1 MCLPA
6 FASESSRLGR
16 GRGDARRTIVSGD
29 MRVVHVLSEEA
40 DVIVVGGG
48 HAGTEAAAA
57 AARTGARTV
66 LVTQSLEAVGQ
77 MSCNPSIGGIG
88 KGHLVRE
95 IDAMGGVMGWAAD
108 RACIHGRTLN
118 TRKGP
123 AVQATR
129 LQCDRVLYR
138 TLVRRRLEALPTLRL
153 VQQAVTDLVVEGGR
167 CAGVITALGVE
178 LRAPSVVL
186 TTGTFLSGRLH
197 VGDWQ
202 GEGGRAGDPPALPL
216 ARRLREL
223 PLRIGRLK
231 TGTPPRLDGRSIDFA
246 RLEAQ
251 PGDDPPPWFSFDGP
265 PGERPRQV
273 ACYLTRTCPDTH
285 EIIRRA
291 LGRSPVYAGRIT
303 GTGPRYC
310 PSVEDKVVRFP
321 DKTGHQVFLEPEGLE
336 TTEIYPNGVS
346 TSLPYEVQVA
356 FLRTIP
362 GLEHVVVT
370 RPGYAVEYD
379 YADPRGLRPWL
390 ESRAIGG
397 LFLAGQING
406 TTGYEE
412 AAAQGLLAGLNA
424 ARLARGLAPWW
435 PERERAYLGVLVDD
449 LLTQGAPE
457 PYRMFTSRAEYR
469 LWLREDNADE
479 RLTPL
484 GRELGLVEDARW
496 SSFVRKHE
504 RMARALEVLPRLP
517 LAGDETA
524 SLADALVRP
533 GVDYEDLRTRHPDL
547 PALPPEEARGVE
559 IRLRYRGYLERQ
571 RAEIERCREYANV
584 PLPEDLD
591 YARLPGLT
599 HEARARLLDRRPRTV
614 AEAARLPGVTPAA
627 ITILVAASRRRSAHK
642 RSRSE
647 QS

>member
-1 MCLPA
+1 MW
-6 FASESSRLGR
+6 G
-16 GRGDARRTIVSGD
+16 
-29 MRVVHVLSEEA
+29 VLREEA

-57 AARTGARTV
+57 AARLGARTV
-66 LVTQSLEAVGQ
+66 LVTQSLDALGQ

-95 IDAMGGVMGWAAD
+95 IDALGGVMGWAAD

-138 TLVRRRLEALPTLRL
+138 NLVRGRLETLPALRF
-153 VQQAVTDLVVEGGR
+153 VQQAVTDLRLDGDR

-178 LRAPSVVL
+178 VRAPVVVL

-223 PLRIGRLK
+223 PLRVARLK

-246 RLEAQ
+246 RLEPQ

-265 PGERPRQV
+265 PRERPRQV
-273 ACYLTRTCPDTH
+273 SCHLTHTRPETH
-285 EIIRRA
+285 EIIRAA
-291 LGRSPVYAGRIT
+291 LDRSPVYAGRIA
-303 GTGPRYC
+303 GVGPRYC

-321 DKTGHQVFLEPEGLE
+321 DKAGHQVFLEPEGLE

-362 GLEHVVVT
+362 GLEAVVVT

-379 YADPRGLRPWL
+379 YLDPRDLHPWL
-390 ESRAIGG
+390 ESRALGG

-479 RLTPL
+479 RLTPR
-484 GRELGLVEDARW
+484 GRELGLVDDERW
-496 SSFVRKHE
+496 AAFSLKQE
-504 RMARALEVLPRLP
+504 RIGRALEALPRARLGP
-517 LAGDETA
+517 DEPRTAAEVLA
-524 SLADALVRP
+524 RP
-533 GVDYEDLRTRHPDL
+533 GTDYEHLRARLPDL
-547 PALPPEEARGVE
+547 PALDPEEARGVG

-571 RAEIERCREYANV
+571 RAEIERCREYAAE

-599 HEARARLLDRRPRTV
+599 HEARTRLLERRPRTV
-614 AEAARLPGVTPAA
+614 AEASRLPGITPAV
-627 ITILVAASRRRSAHK
+627 ITLLVAASRRRETRAA
-642 RSRSE
+642 RLSE
-647 QS
+647 RP

>member
-1 MCLPA
+1 
-6 FASESSRLGR
+6 
-16 GRGDARRTIVSGD
+16 
-29 MRVVHVLSEEA
+29 MREDA
-40 DVIVVGGG
+40 DVVVVGGG

-57 AARTGARTV
+57 AARLGARTV
-66 LVTQSLEAVGQ
+66 LVTQNLDTIGQ

-95 IDAMGGVMGWAAD
+95 IDALGGVMGWAAD

-138 TLVRRRLEALPTLRL
+138 TLVRRRLETFPTLRF
-153 VQQAVTDLVVEGGR
+153 VQQPVTDLLFEGER
-167 CAGVITALGVE
+167 CTGVLTALGVE
-178 LRAPSVVL
+178 LRAPAVVL
-186 TTGTFLSGRLH
+186 TTGTFLLARLH

-202 GEGGRAGDPPALPL
+202 SEGGRAGDPPAQPL
-216 ARRLREL
+216 ARRLRAL

-246 RLEAQ
+246 RLEPQ
-251 PGDDPPPWFSFDGP
+251 PGDDPLPYFSFDGP
-265 PGERPRQV
+265 PHDRPRQV
-273 ACYLTRTCPDTH
+273 ACHLTRTRSETH
-285 EIIRRA
+285 EIIRAA
-291 LGRSPVYAGRIT
+291 LDRSPVYSGRIAGR
-303 GTGPRYC
+303 GPRYC

-336 TTEIYPNGVS
+336 TCEIYPNGLS

-362 GLEHVVVT
+362 GLEKVVVT

-379 YADPRGLRPWL
+379 YVDPRDLHPWL
-390 ESRAIGG
+390 ESRVVGG

-424 ARLARGLAPWW
+424 ARIARRLAPWW
-435 PERERAYLGVLVDD
+435 PTREQAYLGVLVDD

-479 RLTPL
+479 RLTPHA
-484 GRELGLVEDARW
+484 RELALVDDERW
-496 SSFVRKHE
+496 AAFCLKQE
-504 RMARALEVLPRLP
+504 RIARALEILPRARLGTGEKGAVAGG
-517 LAGDETA
+517 LAHPEA
-524 SLADALVRP
+524 
-533 GVDYEDLRTRHPDL
+533 DYERLRARVPEL
-547 PALPPEEARGVE
+547 PALDPEEARGVAV
-559 IRLRYRGYLERQ
+559 RLRYHGYLERQ
-571 RAEIERCREYANV
+571 RTEIERCREYAGE
-584 PLPEDLD
+584 LIPENLD
-591 YARLPGLT
+591 FARLPGLT
-599 HEARARLLDRRPRTV
+599 HEARERLLERRPRTV
-614 AEAARLPGVTPAA
+614 GEASRLPGITPAA
-627 ITILVAASRRRSAHK
+627 ITILVAASRRRTERTT
-642 RSRSE
+642 RS
-647 QS
+647 